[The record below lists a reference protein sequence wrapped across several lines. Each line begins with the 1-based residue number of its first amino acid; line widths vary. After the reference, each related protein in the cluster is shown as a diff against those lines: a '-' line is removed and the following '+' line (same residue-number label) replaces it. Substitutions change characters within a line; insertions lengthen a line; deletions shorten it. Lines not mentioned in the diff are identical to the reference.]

1 VNQATVD
8 GVIAAPFQADTVT
21 IVINQGTTGGFNIT
35 LPTSNVTAG
44 QTLYAGGNK
53 TVSNVANS
61 VTLISVTNSRLY
73 AQGTEPAGRSD
84 SVFLTTVSPAF
95 TIG

>member
-1 VNQATVD
+1 MAE
-8 GVIAAPFQADTVT
+8 PFQADTVT
-21 IVINQGTTGGFNIT
+21 IVVNQGTTGGFNIT

-44 QTLYAGGNK
+44 QTLYAGGIK

-73 AQGTEPAGRSD
+73 ATGTQPAGRSD
-84 SVFLTTVSPAF
+84 TVYLTTVSPAF
-95 TIG
+95 TVA